1 MKQFFKTVL
10 ASMIGVFLS
19 TILLFVFV
27 IVCLIGLVAVLD
39 SSSTNSGSAEE
50 GTIIHLKLDEE
61 IMERASDNP
70 FGNFNPLSP
79 SLDQGLGLDK
89 VLESLDKA
97 SRDPNVAGIY
107 LDLPVVN
114 AGMASMEEI
123 RSALLKFK
131 KTGKF
136 IVAYADVYAQGGYY
150 LASVADKVWM
160 NPEGMLDMRGLSTSI
175 PFFKGALEKLEVKPE
190 IIRHGKFKSAV
201 EPFLL
206 DKMSDEN
213 RAQTAAYVDD
223 LWSHYLTMIGTSRK
237 IPFDSLKSYA
247 SNFKIRMAED
257 AVTLGL
263 IDTLAYKDV
272 FLQNLCD
279 RTGKEEIEDLEM
291 VSLSKYDGFADP
303 GPEKEP
309 TRDKIAIVYAAG
321 DIVSGEGETDEI
333 GSERFSSVIRK
344 IRNDKKVKA
353 VVLRVNSPG
362 GDALASDIIWR
373 ELELCRKVKPV
384 IVSMGDV
391 AASGGYYISCNADSI
406 FAQPNTITGSIGVFG
421 LMFNAQDML
430 RNKLG
435 VTIDT
440 YNTGN
445 YADLG
450 SMTRPMTDSERAIM
464 QSFVE
469 QTYGTFTGRVADG
482 RSMSVADVDSIGQGR
497 VWSGMDALQLGLVD
511 ALGGIDDAVA
521 AAAKK
526 AGLKNYRIAKYPEM
540 KSTFESIMEDLSSQS
555 TSKALEATLGSDI
568 QYLQTIKRIRKM
580 NGIQARF
587 IFDRIRY

>member
-1 MKQFFKTVL
+1 MV
-10 ASMIGVFLS
+10 GVFLS
-19 TILLFVFV
+19 TILMFVFV
-27 IVCLIGLVAVLD
+27 LVLLVGMVAVID
-39 SSSTNSGSAEE
+39 SSSSTSGSAEK
-50 GTIIHLKLDEE
+50 GTIIHLSLQEE
-61 IMERASDNP
+61 ILERTSDNP

-79 SLDQGLGLDK
+79 SLDKGIGLDMI
-89 VLESLDKA
+89 LESLDKA
-97 SRDPNVAGIY
+97 SRDPNVSGIY
-107 LDLPVVN
+107 LDLPSVN
-114 AGMASMEEI
+114 AGMASMEEV
-123 RSALLKFK
+123 RTALVKFK
-131 KTGKF
+131 KSGKF
-136 IVAYADVYAQGGYY
+136 IVAYADVYSQSGYY

-160 NPEGMLDMRGLSTSI
+160 NPEGMLDVRGLSTSI

-223 LWSHYLTMIGTSRK
+223 LWAHYLTKIGDARK
-237 IPFDSLKSYA
+237 LSIDSLKAYT
-247 SNFKIRMAED
+247 SNFRLRMAAD
-257 AVTLGL
+257 AVKLGFV
-263 IDTLAYKDV
+263 DTLAYKDV
-272 FLQNLCD
+272 FLKDLCD
-279 RTGKEEIEDLEM
+279 RTGKSDFDDLEM

-309 TRDKIAIVYAAG
+309 TRDKIAVVYAVG
-321 DIVSGEGETDEI
+321 DIVSGKGESDEI
-333 GSERFSSVIRK
+333 GSERFSSIIRE
-344 IRNDKKVKA
+344 IRNDEKIKA

-445 YADLG
+445 YSDLG
-450 SMTRPMTDSERAIM
+450 SMTRPMTDSERVIM

-497 VWSGMDALQLGLVD
+497 VWSGTDALQLGLVD
-511 ALGGIDDAVA
+511 ALGGINDAVA
-521 AAAKK
+521 AAAQK
-526 AGLKNYRIAKYPEM
+526 AGLKNYRIANYPEM
-540 KSTFESIMEDLSSQS
+540 KTTFESILEDFSGES
-555 TSKALEATLGSDI
+555 TTKAIESTIGTDIEYLKTL
-568 QYLQTIKRIRKM
+568 QRIRKM

-587 IFDRIRY
+587 IYDRVRY

>member
-1 MKQFFKTVL
+1 MV
-10 ASMIGVFLS
+10 GVFLS
-19 TILLFVFV
+19 TILMFVFV
-27 IVCLIGLVAVLD
+27 LVLLVGMVAVMD
-39 SSSTNSGSAEE
+39 SSSSTSGSAEK
-50 GTIIHLKLDEE
+50 GTIIHLSLQEE
-61 IMERASDNP
+61 ILERTSDNP

-79 SLDQGLGLDK
+79 SLDKGIGLDMI
-89 VLESLDKA
+89 LESLDKA
-97 SRDPNVAGIY
+97 SRDPNVSGIY
-107 LDLPVVN
+107 LDLPSVN
-114 AGMASMEEI
+114 AGMASMEEV
-123 RSALLKFK
+123 RTALVKFK
-131 KTGKF
+131 KSGKF
-136 IVAYADVYAQGGYY
+136 IVAYADVYSQSGYY

-223 LWSHYLTMIGTSRK
+223 LWAHYLTKIGDARK
-237 IPFDSLKSYA
+237 LSIDSLKAYT
-247 SNFKIRMAED
+247 SNFRLRMAAD
-257 AVTLGL
+257 AVKLGFV
-263 IDTLAYKDV
+263 DTLAYKDV
-272 FLQNLCD
+272 FLKDLCD
-279 RTGKEEIEDLEM
+279 RTGKSDFDDLEM

-309 TRDKIAIVYAAG
+309 TRDKIAVVYAVG
-321 DIVSGEGETDEI
+321 DIVSGKGESDEI
-333 GSERFSSVIRK
+333 GSERFSSIIRE
-344 IRNDKKVKA
+344 IRNDEKIKA

-445 YADLG
+445 YSDLG
-450 SMTRPMTDSERAIM
+450 SMTRPMTDSERVIM

-469 QTYGTFTGRVADG
+469 QTYATFTGRVADG

-497 VWSGMDALQLGLVD
+497 VWSGTDALQLGLVD
-511 ALGGIDDAVA
+511 ALGGINDAVA
-521 AAAKK
+521 AAAQK
-526 AGLKNYRIAKYPEM
+526 AGLKNYRIANYPEM
-540 KSTFESIMEDLSSQS
+540 KTTFESILEDFSGES
-555 TSKALEATLGSDI
+555 TTKAIESTIGTDIEYLKTL
-568 QYLQTIKRIRKM
+568 QRIRKM

-587 IFDRIRY
+587 IYDRVRY

>member
-1 MKQFFKTVL
+1 
-10 ASMIGVFLS
+10 
-19 TILLFVFV
+19 
-27 IVCLIGLVAVLD
+27 
-39 SSSTNSGSAEE
+39 
-50 GTIIHLKLDEE
+50 
-61 IMERASDNP
+61 
-70 FGNFNPLSP
+70 
-79 SLDQGLGLDK
+79 
-89 VLESLDKA
+89 
-97 SRDPNVAGIY
+97 
-107 LDLPVVN
+107 
-114 AGMASMEEI
+114 
-123 RSALLKFK
+123 
-131 KTGKF
+131 
-136 IVAYADVYAQGGYY
+136 
-150 LASVADKVWM
+150 
-160 NPEGMLDMRGLSTSI
+160 RGLSTSI

-223 LWSHYLTMIGTSRK
+223 LWAHYLTKIGDARK
-237 IPFDSLKSYA
+237 LSLDSLKAYT
-247 SNFKIRMAED
+247 SNFRLRMAAD
-257 AVTLGL
+257 AVKLGFV
-263 IDTLAYKDV
+263 DTLAYKDV
-272 FLQNLCD
+272 FLKDLCD
-279 RTGKEEIEDLEM
+279 RTGNSDFDDLEM

-309 TRDKIAIVYAAG
+309 TRDKIAVVYAVG
-321 DIVSGEGETDEI
+321 DIVSGKGESDEI
-333 GSERFSSVIRK
+333 GSERFSSIIRE
-344 IRNDKKVKA
+344 IRNDEKIKA

-445 YADLG
+445 YSDLG
-450 SMTRPMTDSERAIM
+450 SMTRPMTDSERVIM

-497 VWSGMDALQLGLVD
+497 VWSGTDALQLGLVD
-511 ALGGIDDAVA
+511 ALGGINDAVTA
-521 AAAKK
+521 AAQK
-526 AGLKNYRIAKYPEM
+526 AGLKNYRIANYPEM
-540 KSTFESIMEDLSSQS
+540 KTTFESILEDFSGES
-555 TSKALEATLGSDI
+555 TTKAIESTIGTDIEYLKTL
-568 QYLQTIKRIRKM
+568 QRIRKM

-587 IFDRIRY
+587 IYDRVRY

>member
-1 MKQFFKTVL
+1 MV
-10 ASMIGVFLS
+10 GVFLS
-19 TILLFVFV
+19 TILMFVFV
-27 IVCLIGLVAVLD
+27 LVLLVGMVAVID
-39 SSSTNSGSAEE
+39 SSSSTSGSAEK
-50 GTIIHLKLDEE
+50 GTIIHLSLQEE
-61 IMERASDNP
+61 ILERTSDNP

-79 SLDQGLGLDK
+79 SLDKGIGLDMI
-89 VLESLDKA
+89 LESLDKA
-97 SRDPNVAGIY
+97 SRDPNVSGIY
-107 LDLPVVN
+107 LDLPSVN
-114 AGMASMEEI
+114 AGMASMEEV
-123 RSALLKFK
+123 RTALVKFK
-131 KTGKF
+131 KSGKF
-136 IVAYADVYAQGGYY
+136 IVAYADVYSQSGYY

-223 LWSHYLTMIGTSRK
+223 LWAHYLTKIGDARK
-237 IPFDSLKSYA
+237 LSIDSLKAYT
-247 SNFKIRMAED
+247 SNFRLRMAAD
-257 AVTLGL
+257 AVKLGFV
-263 IDTLAYKDV
+263 DTLAYKDV
-272 FLQNLCD
+272 FLKDLCD
-279 RTGKEEIEDLEM
+279 RTGKSDFDDLEM

-309 TRDKIAIVYAAG
+309 TRDKIAVVYAVG
-321 DIVSGEGETDEI
+321 DIVSGKGESDEI
-333 GSERFSSVIRK
+333 GSERFSSIIRE
-344 IRNDKKVKA
+344 IRNDEKIKA

-445 YADLG
+445 YSDLG
-450 SMTRPMTDSERAIM
+450 SMTRPMTDSERVIM

-497 VWSGMDALQLGLVD
+497 VWSGTDALQLGLVD
-511 ALGGIDDAVA
+511 ALGGINDAVA
-521 AAAKK
+521 AAAQK
-526 AGLKNYRIAKYPEM
+526 AGLKNYRIANYPEM
-540 KSTFESIMEDLSSQS
+540 KTTFESILEDFSGES
-555 TSKALEATLGSDI
+555 TTKAIESTIGTDIEYLKTL
-568 QYLQTIKRIRKM
+568 QRIRKM

-587 IFDRIRY
+587 IYDRVRY